1 MRRTTGV
8 TRLPRWVM
16 AGAVVALVG
25 GCSSRPDGSAVTA
38 FVGAQIWDGTGAE
51 PVQRAVML
59 VREGKVVGV
68 SATSDIEIPPGAR
81 VVDLTGRF
89 VIPGLINTHGHVG
102 GTLGLEGGH
111 YTEENLDRQLRLYAA
126 YGVTAVN
133 SLGGDQELGV
143 RVRDAA
149 VPGRAHLYVA
159 GPVVTGESVDDASD
173 MVEANAR
180 MGVDWIKIRVDD
192 NLGTARK
199 MPPEIFEAVIERTHE
214 QGLRLA
220 SHLFYLDDAKALLRA
235 GTDFVAHSVRDYEVD
250 EEFLGLM
257 AERDICYSPTL
268 TREVSTFVYENT
280 PDFFE
285 DPFFL
290 AHADPAVLDQLR
302 DPARQER
309 VRQSRSAQAYKRAL
323 EVAMINVKR
332 VADAG
337 VRVAMGTDTGP
348 AGRFQGY
355 FEHMEMA
362 LMADAGLTPVQV
374 LRSATGDAADCLGL
388 DDVGTLEPN
397 RRADFVVLS
406 ENPLTDV
413 RNARS
418 IESVWMS
425 GERLQ

>member
-1 MRRTTGV
+1 
-8 TRLPRWVM
+8 
-16 AGAVVALVG
+16 
-25 GCSSRPDGSAVTA
+25 
-38 FVGAQIWDGTGAE
+38 
-51 PVQRAVML
+51 RAVML
-59 VREGKVVGV
+59 VREGRVMGV
-68 SATSDIEIPPGAR
+68 SAASDIEIPPGAT

-143 RVRDAA
+143 RVRDAD
-149 VPGRAHLYVA
+149 VSGRAHLYVA
-159 GPVVTGESVDDASD
+159 GPVVTGESVDDALSV
-173 MVEANAR
+173 VEANAR

-214 QGLRLA
+214 RGLRLA
-220 SHLFYLDDAKALLRA
+220 SHVFYLDDTKALLRA

-337 VRVAMGTDTGP
+337 LRVAMGTDTGP